1 MKKLLIIDDEKNIRY
16 GLKTM
21 IEREFPSVY
30 TITMASN
37 GAEGF
42 EIFKTEGA
50 DIIITDI
57 RMPVMDGI
65 TLLEQISKVTSG
77 EKSPAVLIL
86 SGYDDFEYAKSAIRY
101 RVKDYLLK
109 PIRRD
114 ELFEIL
120 KNIDKEQE
128 EQDLSAK
135 AAGTGNGTLPQGTA
149 VQSFTGTANA
159 AGGSAG
165 A

>member
-86 SGYDDFEYAKSAIRY
+86 SGYDDFKL
-101 RVKDYLLK
+101 V
-109 PIRRD
+109 RD
-114 ELFEIL
+114 AFRL
-120 KNIDKEQE
+120 
-128 EQDLSAK
+128 
-135 AAGTGNGTLPQGTA
+135 
-149 VQSFTGTANA
+149 
-159 AGGSAG
+159 G
-165 A
+165 ACD